1 MEDLSSMLS
10 NIMSDPAQ
18 MAKLQAMAGSLFG
31 GEEKSTPP
39 APSPA
44 PISAPAPD
52 VSAGEIAGLMKMANL
67 LKSNTSD
74 HRAGVLMSLRPYL
87 SAHRQKRVDDAVKLL
102 RLVSILPA
110 IKEAGIF

>member
-1 MEDLSSMLS
+1 MEDLSAMLS

-31 GEEKSTPP
+31 EGEKPSSPAP
-39 APSPA
+39 APS
-44 PISAPAPD
+44 APD

-74 HRAGVLMSLRPYL
+74 HRAGVLLSLRPYL
-87 SAHRQKRVDDAVKLL
+87 SEHRQKRVDDAVKLL

>member
-31 GEEKSTPP
+31 GEEKP
-39 APSPA
+39 APPSPA
-44 PISAPAPD
+44 PAPAPD